1 MVSGLRKAAILVRS
15 AVGKLH
21 AERVLKL
28 DKTPE
33 SVRVFTD
40 EETALQYLQ
49 EPAPPPLRAR

>member
-1 MVSGLRKAAILVRS
+1 MRS

-33 SVRVFTD
+33 TVRVFTD
-40 EETALQYLQ
+40 EETALRYLQ
-49 EPAPPPLRAR
+49 DPLPLPPRAR